1 MESKTQAMKKICVIA
16 LLLVIGGRVCCQ
28 SATEVMIEQIVKLET
43 YLSWLKKGYDI
54 ANKGLNLIND
64 IKHGDFNMH
73 QDYFNSLQQVK
84 SPIKNDAKIAAMIAM
99 QVQMLASYKSY
110 ARSFKTSGVFTSQ
123 EITYLQRV
131 FTAVLDDVGKDIT
144 ELTAVITD
152 GDLQMKDDQRI
163 TRIDNLYNG
172 VAGKYD
178 FMYSFGNQVQLQAA
192 QRQEELQETQQL
204 QKLY

>member
-1 MESKTQAMKKICVIA
+1 MEFKKGAMKKVCVIA
-16 LLLVIGGRVCCQ
+16 LLLLIGSQLYSQSRAQVI
-28 SATEVMIEQIVKLET
+28 IEQIVKLET

-54 ANKGLNLIND
+54 ANKGLNLISD
-64 IKHGDFNMH
+64 IKHGDFNLH
-73 QDYFNSLQQVK
+73 QDYFNSLMQVK

-110 ARSFKTSGVFTSQ
+110 SGSFQSSGVFTSQ

-152 GDLQMKDDQRI
+152 GQLQMKDNQRVN
-163 TRIDNLYNG
+163 RIDNLYTSMT
-172 VAGKYD
+172 GKYE
-178 FMYSFGNQVQLQAA
+178 FLYSFGDQVQLQAA
-192 QRQEELQETQQL
+192 QRRKELQETQQL